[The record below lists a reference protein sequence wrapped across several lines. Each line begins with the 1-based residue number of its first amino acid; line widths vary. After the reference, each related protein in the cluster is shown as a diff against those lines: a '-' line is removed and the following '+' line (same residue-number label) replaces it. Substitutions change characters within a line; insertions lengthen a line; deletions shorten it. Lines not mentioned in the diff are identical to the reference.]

1 MLVQS
6 YSRRNTELNIAPKLS
21 ELHITLYSFPSTK
34 NPHECDYQVGF
45 VQSIMCIKV
54 QQYCTLP
61 YKFMINL

>member
-1 MLVQS
+1 
-6 YSRRNTELNIAPKLS
+6 LNVVPKLS

-34 NPHECDYQVGF
+34 TAYECDYQVGF
-45 VQSIMCIKV
+45 VQSIMRIKV